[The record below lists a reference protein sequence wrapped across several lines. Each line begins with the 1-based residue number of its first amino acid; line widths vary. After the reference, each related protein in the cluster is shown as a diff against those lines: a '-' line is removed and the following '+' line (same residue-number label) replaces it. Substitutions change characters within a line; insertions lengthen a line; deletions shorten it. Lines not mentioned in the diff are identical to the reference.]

1 MTTSENTALVVNFYT
16 HAFNDG
22 RPEEAAAAALGET
35 YIQHNPGAPDGPA
48 AFVGYV
54 QSVRERFPEVRVEI
68 MRTIAEGDLVVTHS
82 RFTLGP
88 ADRGRAVADI
98 WRIEGGKIV
107 EHWDV
112 IQEIP
117 EQAANANTM
126 F

>member
-1 MTTSENTALVVNFYT
+1 MTLSENTALVVDFYT
-16 HAFNDG
+16 RAFNDG
-22 RPEEAAAAALGET
+22 TPEDAAEAALGAT

-54 QSVRERFPEVRVEI
+54 RTVRERFPQVRVEI
-68 MRTIAEGDLVVTHS
+68 VRTIAEGDLVVTHS

-88 ADRGRAVADI
+88 DDRGRAVADI
-98 WRIEGGKIV
+98 WRIEDGRIV

-117 EQAANANTM
+117 AESANANTM